1 MFHHVGIMLRRSLL
15 LAAPA
20 LAAPALAAPWKLSQQ
35 PGLTTVT
42 LAGQPVTAL
51 HSGPQWDKPFLYPLL
66 APDGVELS
74 RGWPVN
80 PRPGDNQDHAWHR
93 GLWWGHGVING
104 EDFWREIKG
113 ASGFIRTQKVI
124 ARRSAKAVHLQA
136 QHSLVKRDQS
146 PLAALTTAW
155 TLHQTPAE
163 RTIDFSLHLQSP
175 QPLTFG
181 DTDDGGFGFRLREE
195 FRQDRG
201 ALITNA
207 QGLTGAKAVW
217 GQPSPWTNYQATVNG
232 QPYGVALL
240 GHSANLRHPAGWHA
254 RNYGLN
260 SANPFAASS
269 FANEKNGQR
278 GAYTLPPQTP
288 LRLRYRVIL
297 YTGSIDVAARY
308 SSWEKEKAK

>member
-1 MFHHVGIMLRRSLL
+1 MLHHVGIMLRRSLL
-15 LAAPA
+15 LAGPA
-20 LAAPALAAPWKLSQQ
+20 LAHAAPWKLTQQ
-35 PGLTTVT
+35 PGLTTIT
-42 LAGQPVTAL
+42 LAGQPITAL

-66 APDGVELS
+66 APNGVELS

-93 GLWWGHGVING
+93 GLWWGHGLING

-113 ASGFIRTQKVI
+113 ASGFIRTQKVT
-124 ARRSAKAVHLQA
+124 ARRTSAAVHFHA

-146 PLAALTTAW
+146 PLAALATAW
-155 TLHQTPAE
+155 TIHQTSTT
-163 RTIDFSLHLQSP
+163 RTIDFALTLQSP

-181 DTDDGGFGFRLREE
+181 DTDDGGFAFRLREE

-201 ALITNA
+201 ARITNA
-207 QGLTGAKAVW
+207 EGLTGAKAVW
-217 GQPSPWTNYQATVNG
+217 GQPSPWTHYQATIAD

-240 GHSANLRHPAGWHA
+240 SHPTNLRHPAGWHA

-269 FANEKNGQR
+269 FANEKGGQR
-278 GAYTLPPQTP
+278 GAYTLPPQAP

-297 YTGSIDVAARY
+297 HSGPLDVAAHYREFE
-308 SSWEKEKAK
+308 SQSH